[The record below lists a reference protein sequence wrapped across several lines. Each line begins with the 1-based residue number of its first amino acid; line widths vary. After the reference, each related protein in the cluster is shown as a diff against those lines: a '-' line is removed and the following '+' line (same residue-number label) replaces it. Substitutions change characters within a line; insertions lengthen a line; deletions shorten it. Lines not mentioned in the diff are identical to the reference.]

1 MSALSNSLGF
11 TYMLAN
17 SRCNL
22 LEPHSSASQPADFL
36 HKVFASEL
44 EYTGRH
50 MFTLSANAVSDSQN
64 VCVQSQTY
72 S

>member
-1 MSALSNSLGF
+1 MSALSDSLGF
-11 TYMLAN
+11 TYVLAN

-22 LEPHSSASQPADFL
+22 LEPHSSASQQADFL
-36 HKVFASEL
+36 LRVFASEL
-44 EYTGRH
+44 EYRADTCSP
-50 MFTLSANAVSDSQN
+50 SAPMLFLTQN